1 MIKQQL
7 TSKNYKPFVEEIEK
21 YFSQSNVVLQDDR
34 NTIKEVEFNNEIFVV
49 KSYKVPST
57 INSFIYTYLKKSK
70 TWRAYEYGLKI
81 PQFTPKVIARIEN
94 FNPRLTTS
102 YLICEKFNADFNMQ
116 TPLFKQHPDKIS
128 ILKQFAQFVFELHG
142 NNIIHHDLSPGNVL
156 IKKNKLGLGYQ
167 FQIIDINRMIFKV
180 PKIKERAQNF
190 SKLWASD
197 EDLTT
202 ILKTYAEVANL
213 DGKFIQMG
221 LAYNQR
227 NKDRKNRK
235 LKIKKA
241 LGLC

>member
-1 MIKQQL
+1 MIKQKL
-7 TSKNYKPFVEEIEK
+7 ISKDYTPFAREIEK
-21 YFSQSNVVLQDDR
+21 YFSQSDVVLQDDR
-34 NTIKEVEFNNEIFVV
+34 NTIKEVEFNSKVFVI
-49 KSYKVPST
+49 KSYKVPNA

-70 TWRAYEYGLKI
+70 AWRAYEYGLKI
-81 PQFTPKVIARIEN
+81 SKFTPKVIARVEY
-94 FNPRLTTS
+94 FQPLLKQS
-102 YLICEKFNADFNMQ
+102 YLVCEKFDADFNMQ
-116 TPLFKQHPDKIS
+116 TPLFKQHSDKNTL
-128 ILKQFAQFVFELHG
+128 LKKFAQFVFELHN

-156 IKKNKLGLGYQ
+156 IKKNKQGYQ
-167 FQIIDINRMIFKV
+167 FQIIDINRMTFKV

-202 ILKTYAEVANL
+202 ILKAYAEVANL
-213 DGKFIQMG
+213 GGKFIQIG

>member
-1 MIKQQL
+1 
-7 TSKNYKPFVEEIEK
+7 
-21 YFSQSNVVLQDDR
+21 
-34 NTIKEVEFNNEIFVV
+34 
-49 KSYKVPST
+49 
-57 INSFIYTYLKKSK
+57 
-70 TWRAYEYGLKI
+70 
-81 PQFTPKVIARIEN
+81 
-94 FNPRLTTS
+94 
-102 YLICEKFNADFNMQ
+102 
-116 TPLFKQHPDKIS
+116 
-128 ILKQFAQFVFELHG
+128 
-142 NNIIHHDLSPGNVL
+142 
-156 IKKNKLGLGYQ
+156 
-167 FQIIDINRMIFKV
+167 
-180 PKIKERAQNF
+180 KIKERAQNF

>member
-1 MIKQQL
+1 VIKQQL
-7 TSKNYKPFVEEIEK
+7 TSKKYKPFVEEIEK
-21 YFSQSNVVLQDDR
+21 YFSQSDIVLQDDR
-34 NTIKEVEFNNEIFVV
+34 NTIKEVEFNNKVFVV
-49 KSYKVPST
+49 KSYKVPGT

-70 TWRAYEYGLKI
+70 AWRAYEYGLKI
-81 PQFTPKVIARIEN
+81 SKFTPRVIARIEY
-94 FNPRLTTS
+94 FQPLLGKS
-102 YLICEKFNADFNMQ
+102 YLICEKFDADFNMQ
-116 TPLFKQHPDKIS
+116 IPLFKQHPDKNIL
-128 ILKQFAQFVFELHG
+128 LKQFAQFVLELHN

-156 IKKNKLGLGYQ
+156 IKKDKQGYQ

-180 PKIKERAQNF
+180 SKIKERAQNF

-213 DGKFIQMG
+213 DDKFIQMG

>member
-7 TSKNYKPFVEEIEK
+7 TSKKYKPFAEEIEK
-21 YFSQSNVVLQDDR
+21 YFSQSGVVLQDDR
-34 NTIKEVEFNNEIFVV
+34 NTIKEVEFNNEVFVV
-49 KSYKVPST
+49 KSYKVPSA
-57 INSFIYTYLKKSK
+57 INSFIYTYIKKSK
-70 TWRAYEYGLKI
+70 AWRAYEYGLKI
-81 PQFTPKVIARIEN
+81 SNFTPKVIARIES
-94 FNPRLTTS
+94 FQPLLGKS
-102 YLICEKFNADFNMQ
+102 YLVCEKFDSDFNMQ
-116 TPLFKQHPDKIS
+116 APLFEDHPDKNE
-128 ILKQFAQFVFELHG
+128 ILKQFAKFVFKLHN

-156 IKKNKLGLGYQ
+156 IKKNKQGYQ

-180 PKIKERAQNF
+180 PKVKERAQNF

-202 ILKTYAEVANL
+202 ILKAYAETANL
-213 DGKFIQMG
+213 DFNFVSMG

>member
-7 TSKNYKPFVEEIEK
+7 TSKNYTPFVEEIEK
-21 YFSQSNVVLQDDR
+21 YFSQSDIVLQDDR
-34 NTIKEVEFNNEIFVV
+34 NTIKEVEFNSKAFVI
-49 KSYKVPST
+49 KSYKVPNA

-70 TWRAYEYGLKI
+70 AWRAYEYGLKI
-81 PQFTPKVIARIEN
+81 SKFTPKVIARVEY
-94 FNPRLTTS
+94 FQPLLKQS
-102 YLICEKFNADFNMQ
+102 YLVCEKFDADFNMQ
-116 TPLFKQHPDKIS
+116 TPLFKQHPDKNIL
-128 ILKQFAQFVFELHG
+128 LKQFAQFVLELHN

-156 IKKNKLGLGYQ
+156 IKKNKRGYK

-180 PKIKERAQNF
+180 PKVKERAQNF

-213 DGKFIQMG
+213 DSNFVSMG